1 MNGTCEMEDKDIAII
16 TLFFLAI
23 ITFVLFSTVL
33 IDHISMLTKAV
44 LALGGQQ

>member
-1 MNGTCEMEDKDIAII
+1 MNDKDIAFL
-16 TLFFLAI
+16 TLFFVAI

-33 IDHISMLTKAV
+33 VDHIDMLTKAV